1 VLRPDVD
8 GVNLDFMRDP
18 PFTGYD
24 PPLVDSF
31 RACAGTDP
39 RELAEDDPGW
49 LRHRSGPANQLV
61 RAVRE
66 LAGPRVVSARVDHRF
81 TGEQGLDVETWL
93 REGWIDTLILA
104 EQRLG
109 GYVFDLATFVAMR
122 ERAGRGRILFGEEAV
137 CTGHDLTPEE
147 DRAIAQGKKVDV
159 SRRTLSRR
167 EYLERALRWYAQGA
181 DGVHIFNDQHNYE
194 VLKVL
199 GDPEACRAWRTW

>member
-1 VLRPDVD
+1 V
-8 GVNLDFMRDP
+8 
-18 PFTGYD
+18 
-24 PPLVDSF
+24 
-31 RACAGTDP
+31 
-39 RELAEDDPGW
+39 
-49 LRHRSGPANQLV
+49 
-61 RAVRE
+61 
-66 LAGPRVVSARVDHRF
+66 
-81 TGEQGLDVETWL
+81 
-93 REGWIDTLILA
+93 DTLILA

-109 GYVFDLATFVAMR
+109 GYVFDLAPFAAMR

-147 DRAIAQGKKVDV
+147 DRALAGGKKVDV
-159 SRRTLSRR
+159 SRRKLSVP